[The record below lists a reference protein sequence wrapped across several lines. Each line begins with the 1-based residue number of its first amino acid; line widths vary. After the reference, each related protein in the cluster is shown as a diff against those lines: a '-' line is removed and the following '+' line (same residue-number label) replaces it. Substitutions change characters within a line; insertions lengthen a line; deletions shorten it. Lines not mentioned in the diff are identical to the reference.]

1 MRRTTLRELSAM
13 ARTTSRP
20 APTVSQTLTPLL
32 RQCPACDKSMWTA
45 YHNYRTLT
53 TLDVVV
59 RLTLHIRRCRHP
71 ECLHFLQPYRPEQE
85 GRLALPKPEF
95 GLDVIAHIGTLR

>member
-1 MRRTTLRELSAM
+1 
-13 ARTTSRP
+13 
-20 APTVSQTLTPLL
+20 
-32 RQCPACDKSMWTA
+32 MWTA

-71 ECLHFLQPYRPEQE
+71 ECLHFRQPYRPEQE